1 MLTACKR
8 EGKIEIQTQKSV
20 DSTDHLRVNIVQSVF
35 TSADSEIQKSCDLL
49 NAKVHYLID
58 SIQKSLSLQQTVTIT
73 ENGNCK
79 QCRDQQ
85 ITVSPP

>member
-58 SIQKSLSLQQTVTIT
+58 SIQKASLYRRIHFIPVCYKM
-73 ENGNCK
+73 G
-79 QCRDQQ
+79 
-85 ITVSPP
+85 